1 MDINEKLDTIMNM
14 VKGITLKLEEHDK
27 KFDLIGKKFD
37 AIDEKFDTID
47 KRFDAIDE
55 KFDAIDEKFDT
66 IDKRFDAIDEKFDAI
81 DEKFDTIDKRFDA
94 INEKF
99 DTIDKRFDAI
109 DLRIDIL
116 TGSNRE
122 EHEKMMV
129 LITNLAS
136 SFTRFE
142 AEYTDKYKILFDMT
156 QDYIEHKSIS
166 ALQLTS
172 LEEKVKNNSFR
183 ISKLEKAI

>member
-47 KRFDAIDE
+47 K
-55 KFDAIDEKFDT
+55 KFDT
-66 IDKRFDAIDEKFDAI
+66 IDKRFD
-81 DEKFDTIDKRFDA
+81 TIDKRFNA
-94 INEKF
+94 
-99 DTIDKRFDAI
+99 IDKRFDAI

-172 LEEKVKNNSFR
+172 LEEKVKKNSFR

>member
-1 MDINEKLDTIMNM
+1 MDINEKLDAIMNM

-27 KFDLIGKKFD
+27 KFDLIDKKFD
-37 AIDEKFDTID
+37 AIDKKFNAID
-47 KRFDAIDE
+47 KRFDAIDQ
-55 KFDAIDEKFDT
+55 
-66 IDKRFDAIDEKFDAI
+66 
-81 DEKFDTIDKRFDA
+81 
-94 INEKF
+94 
-99 DTIDKRFDAI
+99 
-109 DLRIDIL
+109 RIDIL
-116 TGSNRE
+116 TGNNRE

-156 QDYIEHKSIS
+156 QDYIEHKSIF
-166 ALQLTS
+166 ATQLTS

>member
-1 MDINEKLDTIMNM
+1 MDINGKLDAIMNI

-27 KFDLIGKKFD
+27 KFDLINKKFN
-37 AIDEKFDTID
+37 AIDKKFDTID
-47 KRFDAIDE
+47 KRFDAID
-55 KFDAIDEKFDT
+55 KRLDAIDQ
-66 IDKRFDAIDEKFDAI
+66 
-81 DEKFDTIDKRFDA
+81 
-94 INEKF
+94 
-99 DTIDKRFDAI
+99 
-109 DLRIDIL
+109 RIDIL

-156 QDYIEHKSIS
+156 QDYIEHKSIF
-166 ALQLTS
+166 ATQLTS

-183 ISKLEKAI
+183 ISNLEKAI

>member
-55 KFDAIDEKFDT
+55 KFDA
-66 IDKRFDAIDEKFDAI
+66 
-81 DEKFDTIDKRFDA
+81 IDKRFDA

>member
-27 KFDLIGKKFD
+27 KFDLIDKKFD

-47 KRFDAIDE
+47 KRFDSIN
-55 KFDAIDEKFDT
+55 
-66 IDKRFDAIDEKFDAI
+66 KRFDS
-81 DEKFDTIDKRFDA
+81 
-94 INEKF
+94 
-99 DTIDKRFDAI
+99 I

-122 EHEKMMV
+122 EHEKMMI

-172 LEEKVKNNSFR
+172 LEEKVKKNSFR

>member
-27 KFDLIGKKFD
+27 KFDTIDKKFD
-37 AIDEKFDTID
+37 A
-47 KRFDAIDE
+47 
-55 KFDAIDEKFDT
+55 
-66 IDKRFDAIDEKFDAI
+66 
-81 DEKFDTIDKRFDA
+81 
-94 INEKF
+94 
-99 DTIDKRFDAI
+99 IDKRFDAI

-156 QDYIEHKSIS
+156 QDYIEHKNIS

>member
-1 MDINEKLDTIMNM
+1 MDINEKPDTIMNM

-47 KRFDAIDE
+47 K
-55 KFDAIDEKFDT
+55 
-66 IDKRFDAIDEKFDAI
+66 
-81 DEKFDTIDKRFDA
+81 KFDTIDKRFDA

>member
-47 KRFDAIDE
+47 K
-55 KFDAIDEKFDT
+55 KFDT
-66 IDKRFDAIDEKFDAI
+66 IDKRFDAIDEKFDA
-81 DEKFDTIDKRFDA
+81 IDKRFDA

-116 TGSNRE
+116 TRSNRE

>member
-1 MDINEKLDTIMNM
+1 MDINEKLDTIMDM

-47 KRFDAIDE
+47 KRFDAIDK
-55 KFDAIDEKFDT
+55 KFDAL
-66 IDKRFDAIDEKFDAI
+66 
-81 DEKFDTIDKRFDA
+81 
-94 INEKF
+94 
-99 DTIDKRFDAI
+99 

-142 AEYTDKYKILFDMT
+142 AEYIDKYKILFDMT

-172 LEEKVKNNSFR
+172 LEEKVKKNSFR

>member
-47 KRFDAIDE
+47 KKFDTID
-55 KFDAIDEKFDT
+55 KRFDAIDEKFDT
-66 IDKRFDAIDEKFDAI
+66 IDKRFDAIDKRFDAI

-94 INEKF
+94 IDEKF

>member
-47 KRFDAIDE
+47 KKFDTID
-55 KFDAIDEKFDT
+55 KRFDAIDEKFDT
-66 IDKRFDAIDEKFDAI
+66 IDKRFDAIY
-81 DEKFDTIDKRFDA
+81 
-94 INEKF
+94 
-99 DTIDKRFDAI
+99 
-109 DLRIDIL
+109 LRIDIL

>member
-1 MDINEKLDTIMNM
+1 MDINGKLDAIMNI

-27 KFDLIGKKFD
+27 KFDLINKKFN
-37 AIDEKFDTID
+37 AIDKKFDTID
-47 KRFDAIDE
+47 KRFDAID
-55 KFDAIDEKFDT
+55 KRLDAIDQ
-66 IDKRFDAIDEKFDAI
+66 
-81 DEKFDTIDKRFDA
+81 
-94 INEKF
+94 
-99 DTIDKRFDAI
+99 
-109 DLRIDIL
+109 RIDIL

-122 EHEKMMV
+122 EHERMMV

-156 QDYIEHKSIS
+156 QDYIEHKSIF
-166 ALQLTS
+166 ATQLTS

-183 ISKLEKAI
+183 ISNLEKAI

>member
-27 KFDLIGKKFD
+27 KFDL
-37 AIDEKFDTID
+37 
-47 KRFDAIDE
+47 
-55 KFDAIDEKFDT
+55 
-66 IDKRFDAIDEKFDAI
+66 
-81 DEKFDTIDKRFDA
+81 
-94 INEKF
+94 
-99 DTIDKRFDAI
+99 IDKRFDAI

-172 LEEKVKNNSFR
+172 LEEKVKKNSFR

>member
-1 MDINEKLDTIMNM
+1 MLWFLIHYFLFQNCYIFFIKEVISMDINEKLDAIMNM

-27 KFDLIGKKFD
+27 KFDLIDKKFD
-37 AIDEKFDTID
+37 AIDKKFNAID
-47 KRFDAIDE
+47 KRFDAIDQ
-55 KFDAIDEKFDT
+55 
-66 IDKRFDAIDEKFDAI
+66 
-81 DEKFDTIDKRFDA
+81 
-94 INEKF
+94 
-99 DTIDKRFDAI
+99 
-109 DLRIDIL
+109 RIDIL
-116 TGSNRE
+116 TGNNRE

-156 QDYIEHKSIS
+156 QDYIEHKNIS

>member
-47 KRFDAIDE
+47 KRFDA
-55 KFDAIDEKFDT
+55 
-66 IDKRFDAIDEKFDAI
+66 
-81 DEKFDTIDKRFDA
+81 
-94 INEKF
+94 
-99 DTIDKRFDAI
+99 IDKRFDAI

-156 QDYIEHKSIS
+156 QDYIEHKSIF
-166 ALQLTS
+166 ATQLTS
-172 LEEKVKNNSFR
+172 LEQKVKNNSFR
-183 ISKLEKAI
+183 ISNLEKAI

>member
-47 KRFDAIDE
+47 K
-55 KFDAIDEKFDT
+55 KFDT
-66 IDKRFDAIDEKFDAI
+66 IDKRFDAIDEKFDTI
-81 DEKFDTIDKRFDA
+81 DKKFDTIDKRFDA

>member
-1 MDINEKLDTIMNM
+1 MDINGKLDAIMNI

-27 KFDLIGKKFD
+27 KFDLINKKFN
-37 AIDEKFDTID
+37 AID
-47 KRFDAIDE
+47 KRFDAID
-55 KFDAIDEKFDT
+55 KRLDAIDQ
-66 IDKRFDAIDEKFDAI
+66 
-81 DEKFDTIDKRFDA
+81 
-94 INEKF
+94 
-99 DTIDKRFDAI
+99 
-109 DLRIDIL
+109 RIDIL

-156 QDYIEHKSIS
+156 QDYIEHKSIF
-166 ALQLTS
+166 ATQLTS
-172 LEEKVKNNSFR
+172 LEEKVKKNSFR

>member
-1 MDINEKLDTIMNM
+1 MDINGKLGAIMNI

-27 KFDLIGKKFD
+27 KFDLINKKFN
-37 AIDEKFDTID
+37 AID
-47 KRFDAIDE
+47 KRFDAID
-55 KFDAIDEKFDT
+55 KRLDAIDQ
-66 IDKRFDAIDEKFDAI
+66 
-81 DEKFDTIDKRFDA
+81 
-94 INEKF
+94 
-99 DTIDKRFDAI
+99 
-109 DLRIDIL
+109 RIDIL

-156 QDYIEHKSIS
+156 QDYIEHKSIF
-166 ALQLTS
+166 ATQLTS

-183 ISKLEKAI
+183 ISNLEKAI

>member
-47 KRFDAIDE
+47 K
-55 KFDAIDEKFDT
+55 KFDT
-66 IDKRFDAIDEKFDAI
+66 IDKRFDTIDKR
-81 DEKFDTIDKRFDA
+81 FDTIDKRFDA
-94 INEKF
+94 
-99 DTIDKRFDAI
+99 IDKRFDAI

-122 EHEKMMV
+122 EHEKMML

-172 LEEKVKNNSFR
+172 LEEKVKKNSFR

>member
-47 KRFDAIDE
+47 K
-55 KFDAIDEKFDT
+55 KFDT
-66 IDKRFDAIDEKFDAI
+66 IDKRFDAID
-81 DEKFDTIDKRFDA
+81 
-94 INEKF
+94 EKF

>member
-1 MDINEKLDTIMNM
+1 MDINGKLDAIMNI
-14 VKGITLKLEEHDK
+14 VNGITLKLEEHDK
-27 KFDLIGKKFD
+27 KFDLINKKFN
-37 AIDEKFDTID
+37 AID
-47 KRFDAIDE
+47 KRFDAID
-55 KFDAIDEKFDT
+55 KRLDAIDQ
-66 IDKRFDAIDEKFDAI
+66 
-81 DEKFDTIDKRFDA
+81 
-94 INEKF
+94 
-99 DTIDKRFDAI
+99 
-109 DLRIDIL
+109 RIDIL

-156 QDYIEHKSIS
+156 QDYIEHKSIF
-166 ALQLTS
+166 ATQLTS

-183 ISKLEKAI
+183 ISNLEKAI